1 MLDWFRR
8 IRKVSQ
14 KLTLPS
20 RDASSGRSQV
30 QLNPQKLT
38 PSAEIY
44 LGQLSYLSLFTADI
58 LEKDSVLAP
67 TTAYRQKQLK
77 VAELYRDRHRELGTM
92 ISKLG
97 VGSVDLED
105 DFVGRIDELFQRTSG
120 VGWHESLMRLYIA
133 VGILEHSAKSVGRG
147 LSAGRRSKVEDLLK
161 NNALGLYCST
171 ALKSEIQRIPE
182 ISGRLAMYGRSLVA
196 DVLLEVRHSVSLAD
210 VLKEVP
216 VERVAKARAEFKVL
230 EPFTSELIGA
240 HTVRMDELGLTA

>member
-44 LGQLSYLSLFTADI
+44 LGQLSYLSLVTAEI

-67 TTAYRQKQLK
+67 TTSFRQKQLK
-77 VAELYRDRHRELGTM
+77 VAESYRARHRELATM
-92 ISKLG
+92 ISK
-97 VGSVDLED
+97 VGFGSED
-105 DFVGRIDELFQRTSG
+105 AEDQITHRIDELFKRTSG
-120 VGWHESLMRLYIA
+120 VGWHESLMRLYITM
-133 VGILEHSAKSVGRG
+133 GILEHSAKSVGKG
-147 LSAGRRSKVEDLLK
+147 LSSARRGKVDDLLK
-161 NNALGLYCST
+161 NNALMLFCST
-171 ALKSEIQRIPE
+171 ALKSEIERIPE

-196 DVLLEVRHSVSLAD
+196 DVLLEVRHSVSLTQ
-210 VLKEVP
+210 VLTEVP
-216 VERVAKARAEFKVL
+216 NERVAKARAEFKVL
-230 EPFTSELIGA
+230 EPFTSELIAA
-240 HTVRMDELGLTA
+240 HTARMDELGLTA

>member
-44 LGQLSYLSLFTADI
+44 LGQLSYLFLVTAEI

-67 TTAYRQKQLK
+67 STSYRQKQLK
-77 VAELYRDRHRELGTM
+77 VAELYRERHRELGTM

-97 VGSVDLED
+97 LGSVDLED
-105 DFVGRIDELFQRTSG
+105 DVVSRIDELFQRTSG
-120 VGWHESLMRLYIA
+120 VGWHESLVRLYI
-133 VGILEHSAKSVGRG
+133 VIGILEHSAKSVGKG
-147 LSAGRRSKVEDLLK
+147 LSAARRGKVDDLLK
-161 NNALGLYCST
+161 NNSLEQFCAT
-171 ALKSEIQRIPE
+171 ALKAEIQRVPD

-196 DVLLEVRHSVSLAD
+196 DVLLEVRHSVSLSA
-210 VLKEVP
+210 VLAEVP
-216 VERVAKARAEFKVL
+216 TERIAKARAEFKVL
-230 EPFTSELIGA
+230 EPFTSELISA

>member
-8 IRKVSQ
+8 IRKVSR

-44 LGQLSYLSLFTADI
+44 LGQLSYLSLVTAEI

-77 VAELYRDRHRELGTM
+77 VAEIYRERHRELGSM

-105 DFVGRIDELFQRTSG
+105 EFVSRIDELLTRTSG
-120 VGWHESLMRLYIA
+120 VGWHESLMRLHI
-133 VGILEHSAKSVGRG
+133 VMGILEHSAKSVGKG
-147 LSAGRRSKVEDLLK
+147 LASARRSKVDELLK
-161 NNALGLYCST
+161 NNALALFCST
-171 ALKSEIQRIPE
+171 ALKAEIQRIPE

-196 DVLLEVRHSVSLAD
+196 DVLLEVRHSVSLAA
-210 VLKEVP
+210 VLTEVP
-216 VERVAKARAEFKVL
+216 AERIAKARAEFKVL
-230 EPFTSELIGA
+230 EPFTSELIAA
-240 HTVRMDELGLTA
+240 HTVRMDALGLTA